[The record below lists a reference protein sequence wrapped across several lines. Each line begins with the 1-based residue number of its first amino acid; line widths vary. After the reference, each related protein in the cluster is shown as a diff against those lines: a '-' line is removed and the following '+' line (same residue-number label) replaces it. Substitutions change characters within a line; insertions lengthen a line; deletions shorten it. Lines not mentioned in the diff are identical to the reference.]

1 MPKAAQI
8 PETILKKRA
17 ANERRASEAATTQA
31 ANKTVRQ
38 TLARA
43 RQRQQSAAVSQNQKG
58 LRQLRSPSGPANR
71 AARYA
76 ATSFL
81 RAWD

>member
-38 TLARA
+38 TLGKPESKRA
-43 RQRQQSAAVSQNQKG
+43 EAVTLAVGAS
-58 LRQLRSPSGPANR
+58 
-71 AARYA
+71 
-76 ATSFL
+76 
-81 RAWD
+81 